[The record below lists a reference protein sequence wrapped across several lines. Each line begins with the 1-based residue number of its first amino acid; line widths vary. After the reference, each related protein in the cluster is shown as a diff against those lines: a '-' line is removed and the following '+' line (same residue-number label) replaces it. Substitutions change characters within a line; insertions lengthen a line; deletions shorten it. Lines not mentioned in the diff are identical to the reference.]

1 MGMSDKTSGR
11 PRPPI
16 HFNRRRLLGAALT
29 IPAIVGV
36 PASRTGARAAG
47 TIQMISHRYPALEY
61 YAEKMRGAIPGVT
74 VNTQLMP
81 IDKAM
86 ELATIALSSK
96 SDTPDIVYASD
107 TTMQNFVK
115 NGWFRPLDD
124 LWAKYRDEFKL
135 DDFPA
140 ASLAPYRVDGHLYV
154 MPHTVNA
161 MMFFYRKDLFDK
173 TGKSPP
179 KTIVEF
185 RDLAKSFNT
194 PMRSGTISCLKPVDA
209 ATNEIHWYLNA
220 LGDGWFD
227 KDWHPTFNT
236 EKSVA
241 SIEMLKEVTK
251 YAQQGFTAAANDECM
266 IALQQDTAAMG
277 LQWATRAKAMDDP
290 AKSRVVNEIDWVA
303 PPQGHA
309 RISGDGYAISAFSKQ
324 DPDTLFR
331 IIATSASQASMRGA
345 ASLLIPPRKSIL
357 DDPEMAKANRFY
369 PAALASY
376 ESGTRAPSLPEFNAI
391 CEFVTRRVLQG
402 VTGETTVKLAM
413 DTAATETE
421 TFLKG
426 HGYYK

>member
-1 MGMSDKTSGR
+1 MKPTH
-11 PRPPI
+11 I
-16 HFNRRRLLGAALT
+16 NRRQVLRAALAAPVILGGT
-29 IPAIVGV
+29 
-36 PASRTGARAAG
+36 ARAAG
-47 TIQMISHRYPALEY
+47 TIQMISHRYPALEH

-86 ELATIALSSK
+86 ELATIAMSSK

-107 TTMQNFVK
+107 TTMRNFVR

-124 LWAKYRDEFKL
+124 LWAKYTDEFKL
-135 DDFPA
+135 GDYPDA
-140 ASLAPYRVDGHLYV
+140 VLAPYRVDGHLYV
-154 MPHTVNA
+154 MPHTVNT
-161 MMFFYRKDLFDK
+161 MMFFYRKDILAK
-173 TGKSPP
+173 AGKAPP
-179 KTIVEF
+179 KTIAEY
-185 RDLAKSFNT
+185 RDLAKSLNS
-194 PMRSGTISCLKPVDA
+194 PMRAGTINCLKPVDA
-209 ATNEIHWYLNA
+209 ATNEAHWYLNA

-227 KDWHPTFNT
+227 NDWHPTFNT
-236 EKSVA
+236 AKSVA
-241 SIEMLKEVTK
+241 AIEMLKEITK

-277 LQWATRAKAMDDP
+277 LQWATRAKSMDDP
-290 AKSRVVNEIDWVA
+290 AKSRVINEIDWVV

-309 RISGDGYAISAFSKQ
+309 RIAGDGYAISAFSKQ

-331 IIATSASQASMRGA
+331 IIATSASQASMREA

-357 DDPEMAKANRFY
+357 DDPEMSKANRFY

-391 CEFVTRRVLQG
+391 CEFVTRRILQC
-402 VTGETTVKLAM
+402 VTGEMSVKQAM
-413 DTAATETE
+413 DTAASETE

>member
-1 MGMSDKTSGR
+1 MPS
-11 PRPPI
+11 I
-16 HFNRRRLLGAALT
+16 HFDRRGLLGAALA
-29 IPAIVGV
+29 IPAIAG
-36 PASRTGARAAG
+36 RKARAAG

-81 IDKAM
+81 FDKAI

-107 TTMQNFVK
+107 TTMQTFVR

-140 ASLAPYRVDGHLYV
+140 ASLAPYQVDGHIYV
-154 MPHTVNA
+154 MPHTVNT

-173 TGKSPP
+173 AGKSPP
-179 KTIVEF
+179 ATIAEF
-185 RDLAKSFNT
+185 RDLAKAFNS

-209 ATNEIHWYLNA
+209 ATNEVHWYLNA

-236 EKSVA
+236 AKSVA
-241 SIEMLKEVTK
+241 AIEMLKEVTK
-251 YAQQGFTAAANDECM
+251 YAPQGFTAAANDECM
-266 IALQQDTAAMG
+266 IALQQDAAAMG
-277 LQWATRAKAMDDP
+277 LQWATRAKAMDDS
-290 AKSRVVNEIDWVA
+290 AKSRVVNEIDWVV

-357 DDPEMAKANRFY
+357 DDPEMSRANRFY

-376 ESGTRAPSLPEFNAI
+376 ESGTRAPTLPEFNAI

-402 VTGETTVKLAM
+402 VTGETTVKVAM